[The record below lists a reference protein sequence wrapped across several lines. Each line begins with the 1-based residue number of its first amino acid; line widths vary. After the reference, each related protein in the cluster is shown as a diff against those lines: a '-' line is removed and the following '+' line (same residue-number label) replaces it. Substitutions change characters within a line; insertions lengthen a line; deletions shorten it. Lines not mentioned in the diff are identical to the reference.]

1 MSSHAVSANPR
12 GAAGDGPVSALP
24 RDDAGGAAVLPEVL
38 EGNLVRL
45 TLPMPPNV
53 GGNSRMHWRMKHR
66 TKLAYWDAC
75 DMRVVLRVNPK
86 APAAPLDPAHIAAKF
101 YVHQTHDVD
110 NLMSRAKLA
119 LDWLVSRGYIHDDAP
134 RHLKWAGIPEQEV
147 DRKNQRL
154 EVEVRAA

>member
-1 MSSHAVSANPR
+1 M
-12 GAAGDGPVSALP
+12 SALP
-24 RDDAGGAAVLPEVL
+24 RDDTGWAPVLSEVL
-38 EGNLVRL
+38 EGDLVRL

-53 GGNSRMHWRMKHR
+53 ANGRMHWRTKHR

-86 APAAPLDPAHIAAKF
+86 APAAPLDPAHIDARF
-101 YVHQTHDVD
+101 FVHQTMDAD
-110 NLMSRAKLA
+110 NLMARAKIA

-134 RHLKWAGIPEQEV
+134 QHLKWAGIPEQEV